1 MRTVTQ
7 INKTQWWISIAVLVY
22 GFALLPVAGSIALF
36 FIGVGLLYCAVAAIA
51 ARGSLLPILLAWVAN
66 GLLAAVCWRMVA
78 HLFTLEPRSNPY
90 GQSMQW
96 YDHLSIDNIAAIVIL
111 VLIAV
116 YALTLAR
123 NWTHVT
129 ERARNRVWW

>member
-1 MRTVTQ
+1 MRAVTQ

-51 ARGSLLPILLAWVAN
+51 ARGSLLPILLAWLAN

-78 HLFTLEPRSNPY
+78 YLFTLEPRSNPY
-90 GQSMQW
+90 GQPMQW
-96 YDHLSIDNIAAIVIL
+96 YDHLSIDNIAAVVIL